1 MKRLNRIAFAA
12 LASLMIGLV
21 GAPVEADSRHDRRGG
36 HECCAKRGHDGGKH
50 AQKAYRQGRRDGYRE
65 ARRDAWSDAWRSD
78 AWRRDDWRSDALR
91 RDAGRRDAG
100 RRDAGRRD
108 DWLSD
113 AWRRDDGRRHDGV
126 VERERGLKRGW
137 RVGERP
143 PRDRV
148 SVIRDHRERRYP
160 RPPRDAYYVLI
171 DRDVF
176 LVAAATGV
184 IIDVLRRD

>member
-78 AWRRDDWRSDALR
+78 AWRRDDWRSNAL
-91 RDAGRRDAG
+91 
-100 RRDAGRRD
+100 
-108 DWLSD
+108 
-113 AWRRDDGRRHDGV
+113 RRDDGRRHDGA

-148 SVIRDHRERRYP
+148 VVIRDHRERRYP
-160 RPPRDAYYVLI
+160 RPPRGAYYVSI

>member
-78 AWRRDDWRSDALR
+78 AWRRDD
-91 RDAGRRDAG
+91 
-100 RRDAGRRD
+100 
-108 DWLSD
+108 
-113 AWRRDDGRRHDGV
+113 GRRHDGA

-160 RPPRDAYYVLI
+160 RPPRGAYYVSI

>member
-78 AWRRDDWRSDALR
+78 AWRRDDWRSNAL
-91 RDAGRRDAG
+91 
-100 RRDAGRRD
+100 
-108 DWLSD
+108 
-113 AWRRDDGRRHDGV
+113 RRDDGRRHDGV

-160 RPPRDAYYVLI
+160 RPPRGAYYVSI

>member
-78 AWRRDDWRSDALR
+78 AL
-91 RDAGRRDAG
+91 
-100 RRDAGRRD
+100 
-108 DWLSD
+108 
-113 AWRRDDGRRHDGV
+113 RRDDGRRHDGA

-143 PRDRV
+143 PRDSV
-148 SVIRDHRERRYP
+148 VVIRDHRERRYP
-160 RPPRDAYYVLI
+160 RPPRGAYYVSI

>member
-78 AWRRDDWRSDALR
+78 AWRRDDWRSDA
-91 RDAGRRDAG
+91 
-100 RRDAGRRD
+100 
-108 DWLSD
+108 
-113 AWRRDDGRRHDGV
+113 WRRDDGRRHDGV

-160 RPPRDAYYVLI
+160 RPPRGAYYVSI

>member
-78 AWRRDDWRSDALR
+78 AWRRDD
-91 RDAGRRDAG
+91 
-100 RRDAGRRD
+100 
-108 DWLSD
+108 
-113 AWRRDDGRRHDGV
+113 GRRHDGV

-160 RPPRDAYYVLI
+160 RPPRGAYYVSI

>member
-78 AWRRDDWRSDALR
+78 ALRRDD
-91 RDAGRRDAG
+91 GR
-100 RRDAGRRD
+100 
-108 DWLSD
+108 SD

>member
-78 AWRRDDWRSDALR
+78 AWRRDDWRSNAL
-91 RDAGRRDAG
+91 
-100 RRDAGRRD
+100 
-108 DWLSD
+108 
-113 AWRRDDGRRHDGV
+113 RRDDGRRHDGA

-160 RPPRDAYYVLI
+160 RPPRGAYYVSI

>member
-78 AWRRDDWRSDALR
+78 AWRRDDW
-91 RDAGRRDAG
+91 
-100 RRDAGRRD
+100 
-108 DWLSD
+108 LSD

-160 RPPRDAYYVLI
+160 RPPRDAYYVSI

>member
-91 RDAGRRDAG
+91 RD
-100 RRDAGRRD
+100 
-108 DWLSD
+108 
-113 AWRRDDGRRHDGV
+113 DGRRHDGA

-160 RPPRDAYYVLI
+160 RPPRGAYYVLI

>member
-78 AWRRDDWRSDALR
+78 AWRRDDWRSDA
-91 RDAGRRDAG
+91 
-100 RRDAGRRD
+100 
-108 DWLSD
+108 
-113 AWRRDDGRRHDGV
+113 WRRDDGRRHDGAI
-126 VERERGLKRGW
+126 ERERGLKRGW

>member
-78 AWRRDDWRSDALR
+78 AWRRDDWRSDAW
-91 RDAGRRDAG
+91 
-100 RRDAGRRD
+100 RRD
-108 DWLSD
+108 DWRSD
-113 AWRRDDGRRHDGV
+113 ALRRDDWRSDALRRDDGRRHDGA

-160 RPPRDAYYVLI
+160 RPPRDAYYVSI

>member
-78 AWRRDDWRSDALR
+78 AWRRDDGRSDAL
-91 RDAGRRDAG
+91 
-100 RRDAGRRD
+100 
-108 DWLSD
+108 
-113 AWRRDDGRRHDGV
+113 RRDDGRRHDGV

-160 RPPRDAYYVLI
+160 RPPRGAYYVSI